1 MVLQGRNL
9 DYVVEVE
16 VFLAKVFN
24 FMNEE
29 NDDEDLPCVF
39 SSWQKCVLIV

>member
-29 NDDEDLPCVF
+29 NDDEDLPCVL
-39 SSWQKCVLIV
+39 SSRQKCVLIV